1 MLVVTEEGSVVYAP
15 HALPALWNG
24 SRELREEQ
32 ASAAG
37 PATRTEQVGGW
48 ECGGR
53 GEPGPFPGT
62 EAPKGRLHTLSA
74 HLNGQEAGTATPV
87 GWQGVKS
94 PCSLSVLMLN
104 TELEFF
110 LQRRSPLSL
119 SQHFP
124 VML

>member
-1 MLVVTEEGSVVYAP
+1 MLVVTEGSVVYAP
-15 HALPALWNG
+15 RALPALWNG

-62 EAPKGRLHTLSA
+62 EAPKGRLHALSA

-87 GWQGVKS
+87 GCQGPV
-94 PCSLSVLMLN
+94 PAVLILN